1 MKLYLKQKNFSWSS
15 SFIVKDAN
23 GDDKYN
29 IQGELL
35 SWGKKL
41 HIFDKADREVA
52 FIKQKG
58 FSVLPRFEVYIE
70 DRFQF
75 EVIKKFTIIRHEYS
89 MVGLDWT
96 IKGELFS
103 HEYKIV
109 GGYGPVASVSKAYF
123 TWGDSY
129 SIDIVNTDTE
139 VKVLAAVLAIDCALA
154 IGGMMI

>member
-1 MKLYLKQKNFSWSS
+1 MKLYLKQKIFSWSS
-15 SFIVKDAN
+15 RFTVRDAN

-35 SWGKKL
+35 SWGRKL
-41 HIFDKADREVA
+41 HVFDKADREVA

-58 FSVLPRFEVYIE
+58 FSILPRFEVYIE
-70 DRFQF
+70 DHFQF
-75 EVIKKFTIIRHEYS
+75 EVIKKFTIIRPEYD
-89 MVGLDWT
+89 MVGLDWV

-109 GGYGPVASVSKAYF
+109 GGYGPVATVSKAYF
-123 TWGDSY
+123 SWGDSY
-129 SIDIVNTDTE
+129 SIDIVNPETE

-154 IGGMMI
+154 IGGTAV

>member
-1 MKLYLKQKNFSWSS
+1 MKLYMKQKNFSWSS
-15 SFIVKDAN
+15 RFIVKDSN
-23 GDDKYN
+23 GEDKYN
-29 IQGELL
+29 VQGELL

-41 HIFDKADREVA
+41 HIFDKTDREVA

-75 EVIKKFTIIRHEYS
+75 EVIKKFTLIRPEYS
-89 MVGLDWT
+89 MVGLDWI

-109 GGYGPVASVSKAYF
+109 GGYGPVATVSKSYF
-123 TWGDSY
+123 SWGDSY

-154 IGGMMI
+154 IGGMSI

>member
-1 MKLYLKQKNFSWSS
+1 MKLYMKQKNFSWTDR
-15 SFIVKDAN
+15 FLVKDAN

-29 IQGELL
+29 IQGEML

-41 HIFDKADREVA
+41 HVFDKTDHEVA

-58 FSVLPRFEVYIE
+58 FSILPRFEVFIE

-75 EVIKKFTIIRHEYS
+75 EVLKKFTLIRPEYS
-89 MVGLDWT
+89 MVGLDWV

-109 GGYGPVASVSKAYF
+109 GGYGPVATVSKSYF
-123 TWGDSY
+123 SWGDSY
-129 SIDIVNTDTE
+129 SIDVVNSDTE
-139 VKVLAAVLAIDCALA
+139 VKVLAAVLAIDCALS
-154 IGGMMI
+154 IGGMSI

>member
-15 SFIVKDAN
+15 RFIAKDAN

-29 IQGELL
+29 IQGEML
-35 SWGKKL
+35 SIGRKL
-41 HIFDKADREVA
+41 HVFDKTDHEVA

-75 EVIKKFTIIRHEYS
+75 EVIKKFTVIKPEYS
-89 MVGLDWT
+89 MTGLDWV

-109 GGYGPVASVSKAYF
+109 GGYGAVASVSKAYF
-123 TWGDSY
+123 SWGDSY
-129 SIDIVNTDTE
+129 SIDIVNPDTE
-139 VKVLAAVLAIDCALA
+139 IKVLAAVLAIDCALS
-154 IGGMMI
+154 IGGAII